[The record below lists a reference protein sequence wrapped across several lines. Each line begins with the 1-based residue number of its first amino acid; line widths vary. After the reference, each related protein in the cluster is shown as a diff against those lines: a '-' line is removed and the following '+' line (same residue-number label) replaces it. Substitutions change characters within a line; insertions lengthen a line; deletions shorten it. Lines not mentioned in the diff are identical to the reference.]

1 MRESRPRRMLAI
13 VKLGGS
19 HALATHLKDW
29 LCALAGCG
37 GRVVIVPGGGPFA
50 DVVRQTQPVIGFDD
64 RAAHRMALLA
74 MEQFATAICSLEPTF
89 VLATSRHAIEA
100 AIRLDRTAVWLA
112 ARMALAAAD
121 LPASWD
127 LTSDSLAA
135 WLAHRLGARFLVLVK
150 HAGPFLGECLEAT
163 KLAAQGV
170 VDPLFPKYLRASLA
184 EGALARPSEYASVA
198 QAIRMGVCPGTR
210 IELAT

>member
-1 MRESRPRRMLAI
+1 MRESRQRRVLAI

-50 DVVRQTQPVIGFDD
+50 DVVRQTQHVIGFND

-89 VLATSRHAIEA
+89 VLAASRHAIEA
-100 AIRLDRTAVWLA
+100 AVRLDRTAVWLA

-135 WLAHRLGARFLVLVK
+135 WLACRLGAQFVVLVK
-150 HAGPFLGECLEAT
+150 HGAFASDRLEAND
-163 KLAAQGV
+163 LAARGV
-170 VDPLFPKYLRASLA
+170 VDPLFPKYLRTSLA
-184 EGALARPSEYASVA
+184 QGALARPSEYASVA
-198 QAIRMGVCPGTR
+198 QAIHTGVRPGTR